1 MSDGF
6 LKDIAKYLPAQI
18 VPGIVGLISIPI
30 VTRIFPPA
38 EYGYYN
44 LVMATVMILST
55 VFGWLPTSITRYY
68 PAYACRP
75 QQLEVFK
82 TTVISLGVVAL
93 VVLFVPYYVALLVL
107 GPWMSTKLQFLLMIG
122 GLLFTATCAFNLFL
136 SILRSK
142 RFAGRY
148 SAFAVWQSVAGF
160 GVGIALILLLRLRVE
175 GLLLGATLSIVPTL
189 PLLWRAAMDAGVR
202 IRFAGADLKIAKTM
216 FLYGLP
222 LMVGNLAAWVLSLSD
237 RYVLGL
243 LRGTAEVGLYSLSYN
258 IADKSIMLLATLF
271 LMAEPAI
278 GVRIWENQG
287 EQDSQRFVAGVARL
301 YLLLGIPSAVGLSVV
316 SRLVVSLLGGAE
328 YAEGYRIVP
337 FVLFGVLLLGLQQRF
352 HWGLL
357 YHQKTGPITIALVV
371 AGLLKVLL
379 NVLFVPRYGYFA
391 AAVTTLICYAVSM
404 CLIIWFS
411 RRLFVWRFPYRSLFN
426 VVVASAV
433 MGVVVYYAEQ
443 LLTLSRVLRLLA
455 CMGVGAVV
463 YAAALL
469 ALREFSSQEVG
480 AIRQAISRT
489 FTGLQADRAA

>member
-6 LKDIAKYLPAQI
+6 LKDIMKYLPAQV
-18 VPGIVGLISIPI
+18 VPGIIGLISIPV

-38 EYGYYN
+38 EYGHYN
-44 LVMATVMILST
+44 LVIATVIILST
-55 VFGWLPTSITRYY
+55 IFGWLPTSISRYY
-68 PAYACRP
+68 PAYERQP

-82 TTVISLGVVAL
+82 ATVMSVGAVAL
-93 VVLFVPYYVALLVL
+93 IALLVL
-107 GPWMSTKLQFLLMIG
+107 YYAMLLVLGTWMSMELWLLLMIG
-122 GLLFTATCAFNLFL
+122 GPLFAATCAFNLFQA
-136 SILRSK
+136 ILRSK
-142 RFAGRY
+142 RFVGRY
-148 SAFAVWQSVAGF
+148 SVFAVWQSVAGF
-160 GVGIALILLLRLRVE
+160 GLGIALILLLDLRVE
-175 GLLLGATLSIVPTL
+175 GLLLGATLSIVPVL
-189 PLLWRAAMDAGVR
+189 PSLWRAAMDVGAR
-202 IRFAGADLKIAKTM
+202 IHFGRTDLKMARTM

-243 LRGTAEVGLYSLSYN
+243 FRGTSEVGLYSLSYN

-287 EQDSQRFVAGVARL
+287 ERDSQRFVANVARL

-357 YHQKTGPITIALVV
+357 YHHKTGAITVALVI
-371 AGLLKVLL
+371 AGVLKVIL
-379 NVLFVPRYGYFA
+379 NILFVPQYGYFA
-391 AAVTTLICYAVSM
+391 AAVTTLVCYAVSM

-411 RRLFVWRFPYRSLFN
+411 RRVFVWRFPYGSLCK
-426 VVVASAV
+426 VAAASAM
-433 MGVVVYYAEQ
+433 MGIGVHYFEQ
-443 LLTLSRVLRLLA
+443 VSTLAPVLRLLA
-455 CMGVGAVV
+455 CMGVGVIV
-463 YAAALL
+463 YATVLL
-469 ALREFSSQEVG
+469 VLKEFSSEEVG
-480 AIRQAISRT
+480 VARQVISKALAT
-489 FTGLQADRAA
+489 LQVHRAA

>member
-1 MSDGF
+1 MGDGF

-18 VPGIVGLISIPI
+18 VPGIVGLISMPV

-38 EYGYYN
+38 EYGHYN
-44 LVMATVMILST
+44 LVMATVMVLST

-68 PAYACRP
+68 PTYARQE

-82 TTVISLGVVAL
+82 ATVTSLGVVAL
-93 VVLFVPYYVALLVL
+93 IVLCALYYVALLVL
-107 GPWMSTKLQFLLMIG
+107 GAWMSATLWSLLMIG
-122 GLLFTATCAFNLFL
+122 GLLFAVTCAFNLFQ

-142 RFAGRY
+142 RFVGRY

-160 GVGIALILLLRLRVE
+160 GLGIAMILLLGLRVE
-175 GLLLGATLSIVPTL
+175 GLLLGATFSIVPIL

-202 IRFAGADLKIAKTM
+202 IRLDRTDLKIAKTM
-216 FLYGLP
+216 FFYGLP

-243 LRGTAEVGLYSLSYN
+243 LRGTSEVGLYSLSYN
-258 IADKSIMLLATLF
+258 IADRSIMLLATLF

-287 EQDSQRFVAGVARL
+287 EADSQRFVANVARL
-301 YLLLGIPSAVGLSVV
+301 YLLLCIPVAVGLSVV
-316 SRLVVSLLGGAE
+316 SKLVVRLLGGEE

-337 FVLFGVLLLGLQQRF
+337 FVLFGVVLLGLQQRF

-357 YHQKTGPITIALVV
+357 YHQKTGPITVALVV

-379 NVLFVPRYGYFA
+379 NILFVPRYGYFA

-411 RRLFVWRFPYRSLFN
+411 RRLYVWRFPYRSLLKIA
-426 VVVASAV
+426 VASAI
-433 MGVVVYYAEQ
+433 MGVVVHYFERASI
-443 LLTLSRVLRLLA
+443 LAPVLRLLV

-463 YAAALL
+463 YAAVLL
-469 ALREFSSQEVG
+469 ALREFSSQEIG
-480 AIRQAISRT
+480 AVRQAVSRAIAT
-489 FTGLQADRAA
+489 LQPDKTM

>member
-6 LKDIAKYLPAQI
+6 LKDIVKYLPAQV
-18 VPGIVGLISIPI
+18 VPGIVGLVSIPI

-38 EYGYYN
+38 EYGHYN
-44 LVMATVMILST
+44 LVMATVMVLST
-55 VFGWLPTSITRYY
+55 VFGWLPTSISRYY
-68 PAYACRP
+68 PAYTRGR

-82 TTVISLGVVAL
+82 TTVTGVGLAAL
-93 VVLFVPYYVALLVL
+93 IVLLVL
-107 GPWMSTKLQFLLMIG
+107 YYAILLVLRTWLSRTLWLLLMIG
-122 GLLFTATCAFNLFL
+122 GLLFGATCAFNLFQ
-136 SILRSK
+136 SILRSR
-142 RFAGRY
+142 RFVGRY

-160 GVGIALILLLRLRVE
+160 ALGIALILLLGFRVE
-175 GLLLGATLSIVPTL
+175 GLLLGATLSIVAIL
-189 PLLWRAAMDAGVR
+189 PLLWRQAMDAGVR
-202 IRFAGADLKIAKTM
+202 IRFGRADLKMAKTM

-243 LRGTAEVGLYSLSYN
+243 LRGTSEVGLYSLSYN
-258 IADKSIMLLATLF
+258 IADKSIMLLAALF

-287 EQDSQRFVAGVARL
+287 ERDSQRFVAGVTRL
-301 YLLLGIPSAVGLSVV
+301 YLLLGIPAAVGLSVV

-357 YHQKTGPITIALVV
+357 YHQKTGAITVALVL
-371 AGLLKVLL
+371 AGLLKVCL
-379 NVLFVPRYGYFA
+379 NVLFVPRYGYVA
-391 AAVTTLICYAVSM
+391 AAATTLVCYAVLL

-411 RRLFVWRFPYRSLFN
+411 RRLFVWRFPYRSLFK

-433 MGVVVYYAEQ
+433 MGVVVYYVEHV
-443 LLTLSRVLRLLA
+443 LTFSPVLRLLA
-455 CMGVGAVV
+455 CISVGALV

-489 FTGLQADRAA
+489 FTGLQAGRAA